1 MKTLYKSSRVI
12 AAAIVGTLVLSA
24 GAAVAI
30 TKDSTS
36 CEAALVTQT
45 TTQAQEM
52 GRFEV
57 TPNTV
62 KFVAPAEV
70 MGRFV
75 ISQHRA
81 VFVPAA

>member
-1 MKTLYKSSRVI
+1 MKTLYKSCRLI

-30 TKDSTS
+30 TKDSSNFGPSTDKQ
-36 CEAALVTQT
+36 VM
-45 TTQAQEM
+45 TQAQDM

-75 ISQHRA
+75 ISQHSA

>member
-24 GAAVAI
+24 GGAVAI

-36 CEAALVTQT
+36 FEAARVNQT